1 MLTWLVATAIAAPN
15 HVLVPVAVGHSVAD
29 EYRAFLA
36 KKKLPE
42 ASLVCQEVWQGR
54 TQVCFQ
60 VEVKGK
66 RRFVSSADLKS
77 WNMSKSEVWAVVA
90 RSATSKIVEGLQ
102 LHRINGDESRQYWSW
117 VDGTNWPSG
126 GLVVPHEILRVT
138 NLSSV
143 MVALPTKDTL
153 LVWPAGDETLNQM
166 MAVGSV
172 EISDANDGLDPSAFR
187 MATEGWQEGL
197 LARPLS
203 ASGSR

>member
-1 MLTWLVATAIAAPN
+1 M
-15 HVLVPVAVGHSVAD
+15 
-29 EYRAFLA
+29 
-36 KKKLPE
+36 
-42 ASLVCQEVWQGR
+42 
-54 TQVCFQ
+54 
-60 VEVKGK
+60 
-66 RRFVSSADLKS
+66 
-77 WNMSKSEVWAVVA
+77 
-90 RSATSKIVEGLQ
+90 
-102 LHRINGDESRQYWSW
+102 
-117 VDGTNWPSG
+117 
-126 GLVVPHEILRVT
+126 VPHEILRVT

-187 MATEGWQEGL
+187 MATDGWQEGL